1 MSLIMVAAIS
11 LGVGYISGMLSMAH
25 FPTRICRYCRL
36 DRQGRF
42 HA

>member
-1 MSLIMVAAIS
+1 MSLVSVAAIS
-11 LGVGYISGMLSMAH
+11 LMVGFVGGMLSMAH
-25 FPTRICRYCRL
+25 FPTRICRFCGL